1 MADTIHARA
10 IVVLGDCHI
19 HLAKGIDW
27 PLLALDAFKGADLFV
42 TLGDMGER
50 AGLDALARLAPV
62 IGVHG
67 RDDEDD
73 PRTAPTLR
81 VLEAG
86 GLRIG
91 CVFDPVEAGVAL
103 QAEPPVW
110 SPAEKLRQLFDGP
123 LDALLWASTHAPSIE
138 RIDGRLQLNPG
149 SATLPGKNAPASFAR
164 LTVAAD
170 AIEGEIVSLRT
181 P

>member
-1 MADTIHARA
+1 MTDTIHARA

-19 HLAKGIDW
+19 HPAKGVDW
-27 PLLALDAFKGADLFV
+27 PLAALDAFEGADLFV

-50 AGLDALARLAPV
+50 AGLDTLARLAPV

-73 PRTAPTLR
+73 PRTAAKLR

-91 CVFDPVEAGVAL
+91 CVFDPVRGRRRLADRATGSGRRPKSCGSCSMDPWTPCSG
-103 QAEPPVW
+103 PPRTRRR
-110 SPAEKLRQLFDGP
+110 SSG
-123 LDALLWASTHAPSIE
+123 STADCSSTRAARPC
-138 RIDGRLQLNPG
+138 RAR
-149 SATLPGKNAPASFAR
+149 TLPPA
-164 LTVAAD
+164 LPD
-170 AIEGEIVSLRT
+170 
-181 P
+181 

>member
-1 MADTIHARA
+1 MTDIIHARA

-19 HLAKGIDW
+19 HPAKGVDW
-27 PLLALDAFKGADLFV
+27 PLSALDAFEGAELFV

-50 AGLDALARLAPV
+50 AGLDILARLAPV

-73 PRTAPTLR
+73 PRTAAKLR

-103 QAEPPVW
+103 QAVPPVW
-110 SPAEKLRQLFDGP
+110 SPAETLRQLFEGP

-149 SATLPGKNAPASFAR
+149 SATLPGNNAPASFAR
-164 LTVAAD
+164 LTLAAG
-170 AIEGEIVSLRT
+170 AIAGEIVSLRT

>member
-1 MADTIHARA
+1 MTDIIHARA

-19 HLAKGIDW
+19 HPAKGVDW
-27 PLLALDAFKGADLFV
+27 PLSALDAFEGADLFV

-50 AGLDALARLAPV
+50 AGLDTLARLAPV

-73 PRTAPTLR
+73 PRTAAKLR

-103 QAEPPVW
+103 QAVPPVW
-110 SPAEKLRQLFDGP
+110 SPAEALRQLFDGP
-123 LDALLWASTHAPSIE
+123 LDVLLWASTHTPSIE

-164 LTVAAD
+164 LTLVAG
-170 AIEGEIVSLRT
+170 AIAGEIVSLRT

>member
-1 MADTIHARA
+1 MIDAVHARA
-10 IVVLGDCHI
+10 IVVLADCHI
-19 HLAKGIDW
+19 HPAMGIDW
-27 PLLALDAFKGADLFV
+27 PVSALDAFKGADLFV

-67 RDDEDD
+67 RDDGDE
-73 PRTAPTLR
+73 PRAPPR
-81 VLEAG
+81 RGVVEAG
-86 GLRIG
+86 GLRTG
-91 CVFDPVEAGVAL
+91 WVFDPVEAGVAL

-123 LDALLWASTHAPSIE
+123 LDALLWASTPAPSIE

-164 LTVAAD
+164 LTVAAG

>member
-1 MADTIHARA
+1 MTDIIHARA

-19 HLAKGIDW
+19 HPAKGVDW

-110 SPAEKLRQLFDGP
+110 SPAEKLPRLSKPTARQVSVT
-123 LDALLWASTHAPSIE
+123 DAS
-138 RIDGRLQLNPG
+138 
-149 SATLPGKNAPASFAR
+149 
-164 LTVAAD
+164 VAASRR
-170 AIEGEIVSLRT
+170 AARARRSSVT
-181 P
+181 